1 MADIWD
7 ENYMLAVLQPCLPP
21 EEKLLAAV
29 KAITLQVNKKKTS
42 FFDVYIGL
50 TASYLLVIECEERCY
65 LNDEYR
71 IPDWR
76 KTVAED
82 LGTCFALSEI
92 QSCVVKKGIMGAI
105 NCALTMRD
113 GGFIKLQI
121 PKRAGLGGGM
131 PNHLANREKIVAC
144 LQQY

>member
-7 ENYMLAVLQPCLPP
+7 EGYMLAVLQPWVPP
-21 EEKLLAAV
+21 GEQLTAAI

-42 FFDVYIGL
+42 FFDVYVGL
-50 TASYLLVIECEERCY
+50 TENYLLVLECEERLY
-65 LNDEYR
+65 LNGEYK

-82 LGTCFALSEI
+82 LGSCFALAEI
-92 QSCVVKKGIMGAI
+92 QSCEIKKSIMGAI
-105 NCALTMRD
+105 NCSLTMRD
-113 GGFIKLQI
+113 GGFIKLQM

-131 PNHLANREKIVAC
+131 PNHLANREKILAC
-144 LQQY
+144 LRQY

>member
-7 ENYMLAVLQPCLPP
+7 ENYMLNLLRPCLPP
-21 EEKLLAAV
+21 GEKLLAAI

-42 FFDVYIGL
+42 FFDVYVGL
-50 TASYLLVIECEERCY
+50 SENYLLVIECENRQY
-65 LNDEYR
+65 LCSEYK

-82 LGTCFALSEI
+82 LGVCFALADI
-92 QSCVVKKGIMGAI
+92 QSCVIKKGIMGAV

-113 GGFIKLQI
+113 GGFIKLQM

-131 PNHLANREKIVAC
+131 PNHLANREQILEC
-144 LQQY
+144 LRQY